1 MATVS
6 KLCEIQGALSFLLFS
21 IVSEMIHLCFHPLS
35 FPTKSFNKQ
44 IDLNLDLNLKER
56 KVREE
61 NAKFENSYFFKNQIL
76 YLRTLLNYLFDTYNY
91 SLLLDHH
98 GEGNGNPL
106 QHSCLEN
113 PRDGGAWTAAVYGVA
128 QSQTRLK

>member
-35 FPTKSFNKQ
+35 FPTKSFNEQ
-44 IDLNLDLNLKER
+44 IDLNLKQR

-61 NAKFENSYFFKNQIL
+61 NAKFENSYFFKIQIL

>member
-1 MATVS
+1 MEIVS
-6 KLCEIQGALSFLLFS
+6 KVCEIQGALSFFLFS

-98 GEGNGNPL
+98 GE
-106 QHSCLEN
+106 
-113 PRDGGAWTAAVYGVA
+113 
-128 QSQTRLK
+128 